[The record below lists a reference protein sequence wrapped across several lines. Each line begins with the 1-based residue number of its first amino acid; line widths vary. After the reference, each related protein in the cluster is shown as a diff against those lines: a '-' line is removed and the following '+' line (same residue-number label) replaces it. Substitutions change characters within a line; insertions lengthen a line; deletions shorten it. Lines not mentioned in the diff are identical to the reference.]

1 MNNNLDT
8 RIQHAVIGDT
18 NNAGKTTATDDK
30 PLRGEIV
37 FNNTL
42 TNFRVGTD
50 GNTAYSSLPDFLK
63 IYTADPTYG
72 ATAGLVPGT
81 ATTSEISAGNYFL
94 NANGSWTTVSSTD
107 ENVKQVN
114 DNNTLLPVIT
124 SPVTTSG
131 NVDYV
136 KYNSETKIGQG
147 LLQIQRGGYK
157 LQLENNEYHPLL
169 VYHLNGDTFDLIE
182 NKIVL
187 TSGVVSAPSS
197 QGQHLSYVYQ
207 DGGYGIK
214 WKGSVE
220 TWTFTTSAG
229 QTYTKNVVLE

>member
-1 MNNNLDT
+1 MSTNYNVQLKDPENPDNFWFPITLKGNVTDLTIFDT
-8 RIQHAVIGDT
+8 TH
-18 NNAGKTTATDDK
+18 
-30 PLRGEIV
+30 
-37 FNNTL
+37 
-42 TNFRVGTD
+42 
-50 GNTAYSSLPDFLK
+50 YS
-63 IYTADPTYG
+63 
-72 ATAGLVPGT
+72 TAGLVPASGGE
-81 ATTSEISAGNYFL
+81 SNKFL
-94 NANGSWTTVSSTD
+94 CANGNWTTVDSTD